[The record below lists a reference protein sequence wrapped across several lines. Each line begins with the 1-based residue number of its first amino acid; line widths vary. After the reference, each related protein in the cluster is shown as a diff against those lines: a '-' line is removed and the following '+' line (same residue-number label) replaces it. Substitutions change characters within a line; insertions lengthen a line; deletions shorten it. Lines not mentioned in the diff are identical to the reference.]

1 MGRHA
6 TPDSETRN
14 LSGWRTALLGFLILS
29 VVATIIGVWRL
40 WPATEEPAVSPE
52 FATAFNLNHT
62 QVEGTVTLVDGLACN
77 SPSVGT
83 AFTDSPAVPLQP
95 SDERCRRAL
104 VDLTSGENN
113 GLRTML
119 VTYGMSGEPVLET
132 GDQILLTETV
142 TEDGSR
148 VYTFSDYQRGSTLL
162 VWAVIIALTII
173 FFAAWRGVRALGGLV
188 VTFAGIALFLLP
200 SLARGGDPLALAIVT
215 GAAILI
221 VVVPLVHGVN
231 WKSASALGGTL
242 IALGIAA
249 LMARVAIDSTDLR
262 GLGSQD
268 NLNILVYL
276 PEVSILG
283 LMLCGF
289 IIGTLGVLNDV
300 TISQSSTV
308 NELAQLDPQASPWR
322 LFLGAMKV
330 GRDHISSMVYTLVL
344 SYTGAALPLLLLL
357 SVAER
362 PLSQILT
369 SDIMATELLRSGVG
383 ALALTLA
390 VPLTTLIAA
399 WTVPD
404 NQQERGKEPDPAS
417 DGAPDVPT
425 IRN

>member
-6 TPDSETRN
+6 TPDTRAGD
-14 LSGWRTALLGFLILS
+14 LSGWRIALLGFLILS
-29 VVATIIGVWRL
+29 VVATLIGVWRL
-40 WPATEEPAVSPE
+40 WPAAGEPAVSPE
-52 FATAFNLNHT
+52 FATTFNLNHT
-62 QVEGTVTLVDGLACN
+62 QVEGTVTMVDGLACN
-77 SPSVGT
+77 SPSAGT
-83 AFTDSPAVPLQP
+83 AFTGSPAVPLQE

-104 VDLTSGENN
+104 VDLISGENA
-113 GLRTML
+113 GMRTML

-132 GDQILLTETV
+132 GDEILLTETV

-162 VWAVIIALTII
+162 VWAVVIALTII
-173 FFAAWRGVRALGGLV
+173 VFAAWRGVRALVGLV

-200 SLARGGDPLALAIVT
+200 SLARGGDALALAIVT

-249 LMARVAIDSTDLR
+249 LLAHVAIDSTDLR

-308 NELAQLDPQASPWR
+308 NELSQLDPEASPWR

-357 SVAER
+357 SVADR

-390 VPLTTLIAA
+390 VPLTTMIAA
-399 WTVPD
+399 WTVPEIS
-404 NQQERGKEPDPAS
+404 QKPDPQRTE
-417 DGAPDVPT
+417 GARP
-425 IRN
+425 